1 MHRQA
6 CSSHGAMEFKHVTR
20 SMIASQVHV
29 TSDDEAISAG
39 RKRVMILL
47 QGVVYAS
54 PRVDEVN
61 MSRDHSHGNIHV
73 HNRADDSAHANT
85 YPKPHADDEAMV

>member
-1 MHRQA
+1 MYARNAEVDKLQCWMRA
-6 CSSHGAMEFKHVTR
+6 QSSCS
-20 SMIASQVHV
+20 
-29 TSDDEAISAG
+29 
-39 RKRVMILL
+39 L

-73 HNRADDSAHANT
+73 HNRADDSAHAST
-85 YPKPHADDEAMV
+85 LPKPNDEAMV

>member
-1 MHRQA
+1 MD
-6 CSSHGAMEFKHVTR
+6 VT
-20 SMIASQVHV
+20 V
-29 TSDDEAISAG
+29 
-39 RKRVMILL
+39 LL

-73 HNRADDSAHANT
+73 HNRADDSAHASAL
-85 YPKPHADDEAMV
+85 PKPHADEEAMV